1 MVALFGVIGSCSAV
15 EVGLGLKILRGF
27 TNLSFAK
34 PSIGLDPASSLL
46 ARFSIITCR
55 LLGRDEL
62 NLTSLLL
69 LELSGLCELMALLCA
84 CRKFFKAL
92 LLDGTELFLKTG
104 VKADA
109 EVLDCS
115 LDRLSF

>member
-1 MVALFGVIGSCSAV
+1 MVALLGVIGSWSAV
-15 EVGLGLKILRGF
+15 EVGFGLKMLSGF

-62 NLTSLLL
+62 NLLSLLL
-69 LELSGLCELMALLCA
+69 LELSGLCELKALLCA
-84 CRKFFKAL
+84 CKKFFKAL
-92 LLDGTELFLKTG
+92 LPDGTELFLKTG

-109 EVLDCS
+109 DVLDCN
-115 LDRLSF
+115 LARFSF